1 MTLLYKFL
9 IEAGIVLALVGG
21 AAFAMHR
28 HDSKEIDAM
37 KDANASLTETNSRL
51 VAQRAVDQATLTQ
64 LAQKRADL
72 GRQSASQHASLHAAV
87 ASAPDWAS
95 TPVPKEV
102 QDALRP

>member
-1 MTLLYKFL
+1 MTLLYKLL

-21 AAFAMHR
+21 AAYAMHR
-28 HDSKEIDAM
+28 HDSAKLDAATA
-37 KDANASLTETNSRL
+37 ANASLVDANARL
-51 VAQRAVDQATLTQ
+51 VAQREIDSATLVS
-64 LAQKRADL
+64 LAAKRADL
-72 GRQSASQHASLHAAV
+72 GRQSARTRASLAAAT

>member
-1 MTLLYKFL
+1 MSLLYKLL

-28 HDSKEIDAM
+28 HDSARIDAAETANATLT
-37 KDANASLTETNSRL
+37 DANTRL
-51 VAQRAVDQATLTQ
+51 VAQREVDQATLVS
-64 LAQKRADL
+64 LSQKRADL
-72 GRQSASQHASLHAAV
+72 GRQSARTHASLHAAA
-87 ASAPDWAS
+87 ASSPDWAS